1 MKNMN
6 TNYDDIITHFVLN
19 KLLHHVG
26 MSWIIEK
33 NQQLEYEI
41 DKHDPDL
48 ITGGPQYNTF
58 ICKNFME
65 DCLKIL
71 LDMQDKTNI
80 VSCVLSF
87 HMIKNNLRMSLKKA
101 VLEIG

>member
-48 ITGGPQYNTF
+48 ITGGP
-58 ICKNFME
+58 
-65 DCLKIL
+65 
-71 LDMQDKTNI
+71 
-80 VSCVLSF
+80 
-87 HMIKNNLRMSLKKA
+87 
-101 VLEIG
+101 